1 MVSPRFRIRSI
12 YDVPIIKLILDNL
25 DYELVQ
31 PDFDQS
37 KLFNVKDKMVSYD
50 IEIIDI
56 LDGYGVSIEG
66 EEEYVSSIT
75 SLFLERIP

>member
-1 MVSPRFRIRSI
+1 MVSPKFRVRSI

-31 PDFDQS
+31 PNSEQS

-56 LDGYGVSIEG
+56 LEGYGVSIEC
-66 EEEYVSSIT
+66 
-75 SLFLERIP
+75 